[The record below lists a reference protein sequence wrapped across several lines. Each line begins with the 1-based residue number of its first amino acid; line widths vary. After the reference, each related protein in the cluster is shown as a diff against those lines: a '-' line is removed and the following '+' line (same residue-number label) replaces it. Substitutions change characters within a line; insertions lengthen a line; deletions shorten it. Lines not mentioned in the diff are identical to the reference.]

1 MSSITL
7 DHIHHSYKN
16 QPTLEDFSFSFT
28 SQRMIALLGPSG
40 CGKTTLLR
48 LIAGLET
55 PQSGRVLI
63 DGKVVTDNKNLI
75 VLPHKRGMGFIFQ
88 DLALWP
94 HMSVYE
100 NIAFGLHE
108 QGKKQIE
115 QTVKNSLDIFGIA
128 DTVHKY
134 PHQLSGG
141 QKQMVAIARTLV
153 LEPKVLLM
161 DEPMA
166 NIDVQVK
173 EQILLYL
180 KTLQPLYGFTLL
192 YVTHDHREA
201 FDIGEEI
208 VVMREG
214 KIMAH
219 GTKEEILKT
228 EDTFTKSFVK
238 I

>member
-1 MSSITL
+1 MSSITFE
-7 DHIHHSYKN
+7 HVYHSYKN
-16 QPTLEDFSFSFT
+16 EPTLKDFSCSFT
-28 SQRMIALLGPSG
+28 AESMIAIIGPSG

-48 LIAGLET
+48 LIAGLEM

-63 DGKVVTDNKNLI
+63 DNQAMSENKNLI
-75 VLPHKRGMGFIFQ
+75 IPPHQRGVGFIFQ

-100 NIAFGLHE
+100 NIAFGLQE
-108 QGKKQIE
+108 QGEDQIAVKVKK
-115 QTVKNSLDIFGIA
+115 SLDLFGIG
-128 DTVHKY
+128 DSVHKY

-153 LEPKVLLM
+153 LKPKVLLM

-173 EQILLYL
+173 KQIFIHL
-180 KTLQPLYGFTLL
+180 KTLQQFYGFTLL

-201 FDIGEEI
+201 FELTEQIL
-208 VVMREG
+208 VMREG
-214 KIMAH
+214 EIMTY
-219 GTKEEILKT
+219 GSKDDILKT
-228 EDTFTKSFVK
+228 HDPFTKSFIK